1 MVFFPSFKF
10 CWVALLNLEGLNT
23 GSPGNKDAQLLM
35 HSIVDGASQGP
46 SGLYSLPL
54 HPGIRS
60 AIFRLRRSQVAL
72 DYGAVREYREY
83 VMGVMI
89 EKKSRVA
96 ALAGGGCG
104 RWPTP
109 PFYAYLAPSYWLS
122 LLDAPATGSLTNP
135 PLSSLPHPI
144 TIEGSRYCLSGMEF
158 LLTCL

>member
-1 MVFFPSFKF
+1 M
-10 CWVALLNLEGLNT
+10 ALLNLEGLNT

-89 EKKSRVA
+89 EKKK
-96 ALAGGGCG
+96 
-104 RWPTP
+104 
-109 PFYAYLAPSYWLS
+109 
-122 LLDAPATGSLTNP
+122 
-135 PLSSLPHPI
+135 
-144 TIEGSRYCLSGMEF
+144 
-158 LLTCL
+158 

>member
-1 MVFFPSFKF
+1 M
-10 CWVALLNLEGLNT
+10 ALLNLEGLNT
-23 GSPGNKDAQLLM
+23 SSPGNKDAQLLM

-122 LLDAPATGSLTNP
+122 LLDAPPQVHSPT
-135 PLSSLPHPI
+135 PLCRRFLIRSP
-144 TIEGSRYCLSGMEF
+144 SRVVDTVCRVWNFCLRASDF
-158 LLTCL
+158 LL

>member
-96 ALAGGGCG
+96 AG
-104 RWPTP
+104 RWWLWPVAHASVLCVPCPQLLALPSRRSRHRFTHQP
-109 PFYAYLAPSYWLS
+109 PSVVA
-122 LLDAPATGSLTNP
+122 
-135 PLSSLPHPI
+135 SSSDHHR
-144 TIEGSRYCLSGMEF
+144 G
-158 LLTCL
+158 